1 MKDFYKATA
10 YAEGKP
16 SASVCLSTNIVSNDK
31 LGMVTLRSGELNA
44 HVHFTLD
51 QMGEL
56 AHILNDAIDW
66 WHTLPARKAAEEE
79 KEQREAEEVMAEE
92 RATPRGEYD
101 AQTVRVPAFISVAS
115 L

>member
-1 MKDFYKATA
+1 MKDFYKATSYKDGA
-10 YAEGKP
+10 P

-66 WHTLPARKAAEEE
+66 WHTLPARKAEEDAQARRDVAESMED
-79 KEQREAEEVMAEE
+79 AMAE
-92 RATPRGEYD
+92 APRQPLPNFLVG
-101 AQTVRVPAFISVAS
+101 AS